1 MSSIYLALALILTF
15 SLNFSLVISDDEDLD
30 VKGPLMF
37 KNPDGSLMTTKQQ
50 IEARKYSGESHTVT
64 TDDGYL
70 LTLFRVIPA
79 KQPATVVLLQH
90 ALLMSSDAWVTDNK
104 SLAFTLTDAGYDVW
118 MANSRGNCY
127 SRKHT
132 TFDPDKDKSFW
143 NFGLHELGTK
153 DLPAVIDYILKTT
166 GQTKLHLA
174 AHSGGNSM
182 AFAMASQ
189 KPEYNDKLKSLQA
202 LSPFVFVSKMA
213 EMIGPDGM
221 VEAMTAQYIDQ
232 IKAADKWEMFPRKDF
247 VKNNKTQVTCEDVE
261 ENYRSMCSEKM
272 EMVHEILGGAYIPA
286 GQSTKAVLHFYQIG
300 VAGVMNYYKFD
311 TPEENEKA
319 YGTKEPPS
327 YTKDFKN
334 ITAPTILWTG
344 EHDGLIQTQDVDN
357 LKPLLGNLVADY
369 RIPDDCFDISTFNY
383 ARKVA
388 CSSVRERV
396 YKELIES
403 LKKFD

>member
-1 MSSIYLALALILTF
+1 MSSIYVALALILTF

-50 IEARKYSGESHTVT
+50 IEARKYKGESHTVT
-64 TDDGYL
+64 TDDGYI
-70 LTLFRVIPA
+70 LTLFRVTPA

-132 TFDPDKDKSFW
+132 TFDPDKDRSFW

-202 LSPFVFVSKMA
+202 LSPFVFVSKIA

-221 VEAMTAQYIDQ
+221 VEAMTAQYILQQFALKHHMSISSLRVSSLRGKQRYLKILVKQPLRATTCCDVGDVNMFLRDCPEYRE
-232 IKAADKWEMFPRKDF
+232 AALLDADHDCVILLQYNLLLRRKSFLEIYVFP
-247 VKNNKTQVTCEDVE
+247 Q
-261 ENYRSMCSEKM
+261 
-272 EMVHEILGGAYIPA
+272 
-286 GQSTKAVLHFYQIG
+286 
-300 VAGVMNYYKFD
+300 
-311 TPEENEKA
+311 
-319 YGTKEPPS
+319 
-327 YTKDFKN
+327 
-334 ITAPTILWTG
+334 
-344 EHDGLIQTQDVDN
+344 
-357 LKPLLGNLVADY
+357 
-369 RIPDDCFDISTFNY
+369 
-383 ARKVA
+383 
-388 CSSVRERV
+388 
-396 YKELIES
+396 
-403 LKKFD
+403 